1 VLVTRGCLQ
10 PGTHLIA
17 GRAHAKVRA
26 MTDSAGKPV
35 RAALPGSAVTVSGW
49 KELPAAGDE
58 ALSAAEAD
66 IKRALANRARRERE
80 ARVMGDLEAI
90 NVKRR
95 EEREM
100 RAEEEAATAEGRGE
114 RVGEREGEE
123 EGVKELRVVIKGDV
137 SGSVEALAGALQGI
151 GNDKAA
157 VKIVSTGVG
166 PVTESDVMMAKAA
179 EGTSRS
185 VVLQ

>member
-17 GRAHAKVRA
+17 GCAHAKVRA
-26 MTDSAGKPV
+26 MADPAGKPV
-35 RAALPGSAVTVSGW
+35 RAALPGSAVTVSRW

-100 RAEEEAATAEGRGE
+100 RAEEEAEGRGE
-114 RVGEREGEE
+114 RVGEREGEG